1 MRVLIFGDGA
11 WATNSL
17 LALVRS
23 DIQPIGVVIRQRPS
37 DSTLEHLARSLAIPV
52 YQPSNVNSEDF
63 VRLALEL
70 RPDLGVS
77 ISYNQILRQ
86 PILDS
91 AQLGIVNFHAGKLPG
106 YRGRNVINWAIIN
119 GESEIGLTA
128 HFVDKGIDT
137 GDIIHQMT
145 LPILWKDG
153 YGDVLN
159 RVVDTFPSFVSEV
172 LERIASG
179 QITTR
184 SQSELPGTYFPGRE
198 DGDEWLD
205 WSDTSL
211 NLYNKIRAISRPG
224 PGART
229 SLGHTE
235 VIVWSAMYDES
246 WPKYIATPGQVS
258 GYSGDGAIVKTGDST
273 LVLREVQIEHLSC
286 QKPSWRIGTRLG
298 IDVVSALHA
307 MQTRIH
313 DLESLLE
320 SSGRS
325 HAASTFV

>member
-1 MRVLIFGDGA
+1 MRVLIFGDGG

-23 DIQPIGVVIRQRPS
+23 DIQVIGVVIRQRPS
-37 DSTLEHLARSLAIPV
+37 DSTLENLARSLAIPV

-77 ISYNQILRQ
+77 ISYNQILRR

-91 AQLGIVNFHAGKLPG
+91 ARIGIVNFHAGKLPL

-128 HFVDKGIDT
+128 HFVDEGIDT
-137 GDIIHQMT
+137 GDIINQIT

-159 RVVDTFPSFVSEV
+159 RVVENFPHFASEV
-172 LERIASG
+172 LDRIASG
-179 QITTR
+179 RITT
-184 SQSELPGTYFPGRE
+184 QPQTELPGTYFPGRE

-229 SLGHTE
+229 SLGHAE
-235 VIVWSAMYDES
+235 VIIWSAVYDES

-258 GYSGDGAIVKTGDST
+258 GWSGDGVIVKTGDST
-273 LVLREVQIEHLSC
+273 LVLREVQTEQGTC
-286 QKPSWRIGTRLG
+286 EKPSWRIGTRLG
-298 IDVVSALHA
+298 INVVAALHA
-307 MQTRIH
+307 MRNHIH

-320 SSGRS
+320 TSGKS
-325 HAASTFV
+325 HVASTFV